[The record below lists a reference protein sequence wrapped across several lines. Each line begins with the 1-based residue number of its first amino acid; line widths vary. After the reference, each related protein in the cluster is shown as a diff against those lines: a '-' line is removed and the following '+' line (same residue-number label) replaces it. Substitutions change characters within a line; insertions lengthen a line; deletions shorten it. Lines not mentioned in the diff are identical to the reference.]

1 MSVVYSHFWRLL
13 KSEEEDKEEEDKEEE
28 DKEEET
34 LENKMKWIL
43 KNLMTVW
50 KKFEKNETLLRK
62 KQKKK
67 RANFNKT
74 NAKHSV
80 ETLCRSHHH
89 HPPRLNYKTAKT
101 RKLKLKLYL
110 KL

>member
-43 KNLMTVW
+43 KNLW
-50 KKFEKNETLLRK
+50 WQFEKSLK
-62 KQKKK
+62 KTKLFFEKSKK
-67 RANFNKT
+67 RKEQILIRRMQNT
-74 NAKHSV
+74 LSKHSV
-80 ETLCRSHHH
+80 VHIIIIHRD
-89 HPPRLNYKTAKT
+89 
-101 RKLKLKLYL
+101 
-110 KL
+110 